1 VLTLPKLV
9 AISCPDFYNNE
20 SSADLSNWWY
30 QIATHDMPLTLGVT
44 PTLFF
49 TYPCIGWP
57 AATRNPRHII
67 NIPNTLSSKALLVSN
82 LWDPSTPTAWA
93 LELQEEI
100 GVDRAVLI
108 GRNKPGHTVY
118 FIHQAYDGPTIAAM
132 NHYLLTLE
140 TPAQRTVFDN

>member
-1 VLTLPKLV
+1 MLPELA
-9 AISCPDFYNNE
+9 AISCQDLYNREASPDLM
-20 SSADLSNWWY
+20 SWWY
-30 QIATHDMPLTLGVT
+30 QIAAHDMPLTLGVT

-57 AATRNPRHII
+57 PATRNSRHKID
-67 NIPNTLSSKALLVSN
+67 IPDTMSSKVLLVSN

-93 LELQEEI
+93 LQVQEEI

-118 FIHQAYDGPTIAAM
+118 FIEQAYNGPTIAAI
-132 NHYLLTLE
+132 NNYLLTLE
-140 TPAQRTVFDN
+140 TPAQRTIFDN